1 MVSEVTKLLILMGDL
16 KGVSLPAPT
25 GTTKLTR
32 SEKSVSFTALL
43 ISLFCALLV
52 SVLLPVTQ
60 KSISAYHIEVYLG
73 S

>member
-1 MVSEVTKLLILMGDL
+1 MGDL
-16 KGVSLPAPT
+16 KGASRPAPT
-25 GTTKLTR
+25 GTTNLAR
-32 SEKSVSFTALL
+32 NGKSISFTTLL
-43 ISLFCALLV
+43 VSLFCALLG